1 MPPPTTTATATTAT
15 TTTTTNS
22 SAGSPLAERVADRG
36 LGGVLDCRD
45 GRSKL
50 PTYHCMSRAPTAVSA
65 RRAVIPQPDDNDHDD
80 LPPADNPWSFFFFS
94 THLGPPSGTVC
105 LERAHNSYAPSPL
118 PSYARPP
125 PPSLHCAPRSSY
137 ASNPRPPPHQRLLHQ
152 HQRRQPYASRCLRQP
167 RVPPKQQPPRP
178 ADGRLRGRRNPDTEL
193 LSRTPSISYRRTQ
206 HCGTLRSPCPVSV
219 QSCVDHGRAFVSCT
233 PQSGAAT
240 ARRRN
245 HAAAMRSAHE
255 LRIDSQPRG
264 AGSSTTSRHARPAA
278 RVAAIPLM
286 MRQSTPSTCPCLP
299 LSTPRTRPCSPHRL
313 PRPPAIRR

>member
-1 MPPPTTTATATTAT
+1 MAYRPKTTHGE
-15 TTTTTNS
+15 
-22 SAGSPLAERVADRG
+22 GSTP
-36 LGGVLDCRD
+36 
-45 GRSKL
+45 
-50 PTYHCMSRAPTAVSA
+50 
-65 RRAVIPQPDDNDHDD
+65 
-80 LPPADNPWSFFFFS
+80 
-94 THLGPPSGTVC
+94 LGPPSGTVC

-125 PPSLHCAPRSSY
+125 PPSLHFAPRLSY

-152 HQRRQPYASRCLRQP
+152 HQRRHHQHHHHHRRHRQNQYASRCLRQP
-167 RVPPKQQPPRP
+167 RVPPNQQPPRP

-193 LSRTPSISYRRTQ
+193 LSRTPPISHRRTQ
-206 HCGTLRSPCPVSV
+206 HCGTLRSPCSVSV

-233 PQSGAAT
+233 PQSATAT
-240 ARRRN
+240 ARRRK
-245 HAAAMRSAHE
+245 HVAAMRSAHE

-286 MRQSTPSTCPCLP
+286 MRQSTPSTCPCRP

-313 PRPPAIRR
+313 RRPTAIRR